1 MFSRHA
7 GLSNPSCVTAAAFSS
22 PNPDRQKH
30 RKIRRP
36 RQRRPFEYDARRPR
50 LNHRPAPQKCREI
63 GGPTLCLARV
73 RTRIAS
79 RSNLSALGDILMVN
93 AKAGILFVTRRALFG
108 HIAHG
113 HRCFI
118 IVVPPAGPDEKGEWP
133 CAQSYGRKLVTG

>member
-30 RKIRRP
+30 QKIRRP
-36 RQRRPFEYDARRPR
+36 RQRRRH
-50 LNHRPAPQKCREI
+50 LNMMRGALGSIIVPAPQKCREI

-79 RSNLSALGDILMVN
+79 RSLLGQLEAAIRDSAELLLS
-93 AKAGILFVTRRALFG
+93 RRSTNS
-108 HIAHG
+108 
-113 HRCFI
+113 
-118 IVVPPAGPDEKGEWP
+118 VVFPLQIEVAW
-133 CAQSYGRKLVTG
+133 